1 MSPQTTFDC
10 KTEFLAKE
18 GGARLIAEDILT
30 YCQIYIL
37 ENSAVSHEYCDFIRK
52 NVIDGLFE
60 NDQGDKVYASV
71 ESESNT
77 KSLNLK
83 INDDILLGT
92 INLASTQVK
101 LPKNDH
107 KVEKD
112 EDDVSFDHHQDEDED
127 DEEYQD

>member
-1 MSPQTTFDC
+1 MICTSTHVIFTENLKRDKILFKLKYEDILYIMGKQDELKIGMIVRKKMSPQTTFDC

-60 NDQGDKVYASV
+60 ND
-71 ESESNT
+71 
-77 KSLNLK
+77 
-83 INDDILLGT
+83 
-92 INLASTQVK
+92 
-101 LPKNDH
+101 
-107 KVEKD
+107 
-112 EDDVSFDHHQDEDED
+112 
-127 DEEYQD
+127 